1 MPSNVSAIEIDKKLR
16 DDFRRRVRDF
26 GVSAEITDPVLAV
39 LFRTFAQQ
47 LESLYAETDRI
58 RLALLD
64 ELIGNLG
71 MQPRAARPS
80 QVLVRFLLDKGSQLI
95 GAGTELVGEG
105 QTGARF
111 TFMTDVTVRV
121 SEARIAFALTY
132 QDGALRLLSSVEL
145 PEALQALRPSLEPVR
160 VNLGPNPALFL
171 AVENLPADHLS
182 QHGLFFE
189 LGPDAYR
196 IQQALQTEPW
206 CLMNGAGELVASGIL
221 RPRPGNGGACSLEW
235 LIAEPG
241 SDDSDGQGKN
251 AGEEN
256 AEEEVAALPTGFY
269 GPRTFALPT
278 IPASRRFR
286 CKVPRGM
293 EQGLTKIFGR
303 EFQKALGEERAWVRI
318 SLPADIPPL
327 QSAVGGIAM
336 HAATASNV
344 ECFNQ
349 TIVFEKQGTSI
360 PIVGGEGASGH
371 HLVAPLSILGEG
383 GAPYRPE
390 TEPSVDPGVGRYAIR
405 NSRIELR
412 PALRPDGSR
421 ESYANVRLWVTNGAA
436 GNDVGPGQMTGFL
449 KKSQILG
456 LRIANPVSA
465 AGGTNGEDF
474 AKARDRFAEALLA
487 RDRIV
492 TRNDLINVARSFD
505 SRISGIEIEPSV
517 RRSKQGLKRVEHIKV
532 RLDKEVF
539 VDPRVEFPLL
549 QDGLLRY
556 LTGRFP
562 LGTELVVDVI
572 AS

>member
-1 MPSNVSAIEIDKKLR
+1 MV
-16 DDFRRRVRDF
+16 
-26 GVSAEITDPVLAV
+26 
-39 LFRTFAQQ
+39 
-47 LESLYAETDRI
+47 
-58 RLALLD
+58 
-64 ELIGNLG
+64 
-71 MQPRAARPS
+71 
-80 QVLVRFLLDKGSQLI
+80 
-95 GAGTELVGEG
+95 
-105 QTGARF
+105 
-111 TFMTDVTVRV
+111 
-121 SEARIAFALTY
+121 
-132 QDGALRLLSSVEL
+132 
-145 PEALQALRPSLEPVR
+145 
-160 VNLGPNPALFL
+160 
-171 AVENLPADHLS
+171 
-182 QHGLFFE
+182 
-189 LGPDAYR
+189 
-196 IQQALQTEPW
+196 
-206 CLMNGAGELVASGIL
+206 LMNTAGELVAPGIL
-221 RPRPGNGGACSLEW
+221 RPRRGNAGVCALDW
-235 LIAEPG
+235 LIAEPRNDASG
-241 SDDSDGQGKN
+241 GADKTAAEGTT
-251 AGEEN
+251 
-256 AEEEVAALPTGFY
+256 EEEVAALPTGFY
-269 GPRTFALPT
+269 GPRSFVLPAV
-278 IPASRRFR
+278 PASRRFR

-318 SLPADIPPL
+318 SLPADIPQL

-371 HLVAPLSILGEG
+371 HLVAPLSILGES

-421 ESYANVRLWVTNGAA
+421 ESYANVRLWITNSAA
-436 GNDVGPGQMTGFL
+436 GNEVGPGQMTGFL

-539 VDPRVEFPLL
+539 VDPQVEFPLL